1 MLLNNNSFLKYFIII
16 IIIIIIIIFG
26 TLQTPYNVALK
37 LSDVDECLEE

>member
-1 MLLNNNSFLKYFIII
+1 MLLNNNSFLKYFIIT
-16 IIIIIIIIFG
+16 IIIIIFG